1 MRFDIICLFPEMF
14 ANIFSV
20 GIVNKAIEKGLLH
33 VNVHNLRDYA
43 ADKHHQVDDRPFG
56 GSPGMVLKPEP
67 IFAAVEG
74 IRQTEDTPVYLLS
87 PQGKPFN
94 SRRAE
99 EMAAS
104 SQIVLI
110 CGRYEG
116 VDERVIQHLITD
128 EISIGD
134 YILSGGEP
142 AAIVVVD
149 AVSRFVPGVV
159 GKMESVERD
168 SFFEGLLDCPH
179 YTRPRSFRGKTVPE
193 ILISGNHA
201 DIDKWRRDMALEKT
215 RRVRPDLLDHY
226 TNEKKGKAH
235 EPD

>member
-1 MRFDIICLFPEMF
+1 MF